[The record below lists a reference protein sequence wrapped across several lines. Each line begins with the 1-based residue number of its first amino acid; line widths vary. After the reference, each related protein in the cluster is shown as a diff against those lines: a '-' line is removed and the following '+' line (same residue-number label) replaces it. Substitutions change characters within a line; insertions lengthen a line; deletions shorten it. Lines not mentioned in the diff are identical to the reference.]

1 MASTINALT
10 SGGGGLT
17 MVGDATG
24 NLDIQSGGSTVVAVT
39 SAGVAVTGTLAATGA
54 STFTGTGKFATTIGV
69 GNATPSASGSGITFP
84 ATQSA
89 SSDANTLDDYEEGT
103 WTPSLTGTA
112 TYTIQS
118 GKYTKIGNFVWAE
131 FRLKINVIGTSSSEN
146 QVQGLPFAGVGSPI
160 NSSGGVSYWNSLA
173 VSPYYLSLQVSNTTT
188 NVMVVGTTGAQANI
202 TNGIAIFGS
211 GSEFIAAFGYYT
223 AT

>member
-1 MASTINALT
+1 MSSIVISGDTSGAITISAPAVAGTPTLTLPTTTDTLVGKATTDTLTNKTLTSPTIATPTMTGQATIPTINLT
-10 SGGGGLT
+10 GGQI
-17 MVGDATG
+17 A
-24 NLDIQSGGSTVVAVT
+24 
-39 SAGVAVTGTLAATGA
+39 
-54 STFTGTGKFATTIGV
+54 
-69 GNATPSASGSGITFP
+69 FP
-84 ATQSA
+84 ASQSS

-112 TYTIQS
+112 TYTLQS

-131 FRLKINVIGTSSSEN
+131 FRLKINVIGTSSGEN
-146 QVQGLPFAGVGSPI
+146 QVQGLPFTGAGSPI

-173 VSPYYLSLQVSNTTT
+173 VSPNYLSLQVSNTAT
-188 NVMVVGTTGAQANI
+188 NVMVVGTTAAQASI

>member
-1 MASTINALT
+1 MTGQATIPTINLT
-10 SGGGGLT
+10 GGQI
-17 MVGDATG
+17 A
-24 NLDIQSGGSTVVAVT
+24 
-39 SAGVAVTGTLAATGA
+39 
-54 STFTGTGKFATTIGV
+54 
-69 GNATPSASGSGITFP
+69 FP
-84 ATQSA
+84 ASQSS

-112 TYTIQS
+112 TYTLQS

-131 FRLKINVIGTSSSEN
+131 FRLKINVIGTSSGEN
-146 QVQGLPFAGVGSPI
+146 QVQGLPFTGAGSPI

-173 VSPYYLSLQVSNTTT
+173 VSPNYLSLQVSNTAT
-188 NVMVVGTTGAQANI
+188 NVMVVGTTAAQASI